1 MLASVAAWCTNPY
14 HAEGFENVK
23 APSQIV
29 TYVSA
34 HDNHTLWDKLKE
46 TVPEE
51 ECMRLNKMAAAIYM
65 TCQGTLIFPIRR
77 RICPYKRWTG

>member
-1 MLASVAAWCTNPY
+1 MLASVMAWCANPY
-14 HAEGFENVK
+14 QARGWKNVK

-34 HDNHTLWDKLKE
+34 HDNHTLRDKLKE

-51 ECMRLNKMAAAIYM
+51 
-65 TCQGTLIFPIRR
+65 
-77 RICPYKRWTG
+77 